1 MGIVALAIIGPLV
14 LVTVVLVI
22 VFAAV
27 RKAIDRAAEGLASE
41 GIELDSGP
49 VTVTTRMRS
58 FRAPGI
64 ISAGGIRRNP
74 ARVVLTKQRL
84 HILQRPQRYGIIE
97 RADLARFTLD
107 NVDGKLRLRSEGPPG
122 ASGEI
127 DYRIPVRDLDE
138 WMAALGAA
146 GARRAA

>member
-1 MGIVALAIIGPLV
+1 MWIVAFAIIGPLV

-22 VFAAV
+22 VFAAI
-27 RKAIDRAAEGLASE
+27 RKAIDRAAQGLASE

-64 ISAGGIRRNP
+64 ASAGGIRRNP

-84 HILQRPQRYGIIE
+84 HIVQRPQRYDIIE
-97 RADLARFTLD
+97 RADLARFTID
-107 NVDGKLRLRSEGPPG
+107 TVDGKLRLRSEDPPG

-127 DYRIPVRDLDE
+127 DYRIPVRDLDA
-138 WMAALGAA
+138 WMAALAAA
-146 GARRAA
+146 GARHAA